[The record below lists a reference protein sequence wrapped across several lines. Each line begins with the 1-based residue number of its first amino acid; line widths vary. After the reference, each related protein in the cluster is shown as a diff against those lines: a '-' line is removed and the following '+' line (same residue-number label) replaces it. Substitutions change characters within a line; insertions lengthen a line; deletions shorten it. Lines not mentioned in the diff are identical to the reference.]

1 VVNLNNRLREVL
13 KKEQAHME
21 DKGQRRLE
29 RMQATIAKYMPP
41 DSAGADHSLLKQLES
56 ALCYFTAPWYRR
68 WWHRSDYNVLQEG
81 YARLKMIDE
90 IESLLEQ
97 LGESDE
103 LVIQDESPKIY
114 IQAARAIAM
123 SRRYDSI
130 WNISRWWQKRQTE
143 NQLTQA
149 GKRMKKHLET
159 KHDLLSRWEGLCRQI
174 KEEATQLIGPLIE
187 KQTRH
192 PNDFFDQ
199 VERDISLESFYR
211 RWIEESFEHA
221 SESQGSNPGWLGR
234 YHWTMDKQKQYVYI
248 RQLIRLLELIN
259 HPISQHPDSEDVE
272 QEIGE
277 KIEPS
282 SADSKEFSGIRLS
295 YAQDL
300 LESLL
305 RQGLYLSQA
314 QAATRQG
321 SEKVWRL
328 YRQLG
333 EGIVELAL
341 LSEKKQFSRESKG
354 VIGWCQRVA
363 EWLPEILPKSRK
375 GRLSWWKRNA
385 HQNAPETSHLGWI
398 NQLETWLGSDCYPAW
413 LHYQEKCK
421 AIEQDYEEQ
430 VEKESCAEH
439 YAAVQQA
446 KAELKL
452 RLHRIISAGIEPGF
466 EPAHLD
472 VMLEES
478 HVWATTLLEAVVA
491 YWSIRGRPMT
501 TEGTPSFTPYQA
513 ASASATEGRESKGK
527 EKQLTSGV
535 LDQIEGVKES
545 MIMIK
550 LGPQGLECCRILGLE
565 PNDQGEI
572 EWSQIKEQYRQRV
585 KQSHPDRSGSSHPD
599 DFIKVNEA
607 YKIIKGI
614 KEGNL
619 DIGCIERNS
628 QFYQDPE
635 KERRELAEI
644 EAELEEL
651 KAGFQEIRRVYERID
666 ERRRRMDGN
675 IEKIQEWCQENHK
688 ENLAMKAECDAMHE
702 VFAEIRAGYAEV
714 REGLQKN
721 REQFEKA
728 EESHENIKQKLNDVV
743 EVAERIEKMQEKAS
757 SAQKIEEEKKENRIV
772 SEEQTGRQHITAKY
786 TPQFWQQQEEIPQ
799 AVGKNLGGSAYKK
812 SGEEAI
818 EIEET
823 TVKFPEKS
831 G

>member
-1 VVNLNNRLREVL
+1 VVNLNDRLKEVL

-21 DKGQRRLE
+21 EKGQRRLE
-29 RMQATIAKYMPP
+29 RMQATIAKYMPL
-41 DSAGADHSLLKQLES
+41 DSADADHSLLEQLES
-56 ALCYFTAPWYRR
+56 ALGYFTAPWYRR
-68 WWHRSDYNVLQEG
+68 WWYRSDYNVLQEG
-81 YARLKMIDE
+81 YARLKMINE

-114 IQAARAIAM
+114 FQAARAIAM

-159 KHDLLSRWEGLCRQI
+159 KRDLLSRWEGLCRQI

-211 RWIEESFEHA
+211 RWIEESFERA
-221 SESQGSNPGWLGR
+221 TESQGSNPGWLGR
-234 YHWTMDKQKQYVYI
+234 YHWTMDKQRQYVYI

-259 HPISQHPDSEDVE
+259 HSISQHPDFEDIN
-272 QEIGE
+272 QEIDE
-277 KIEPS
+277 KIES
-282 SADSKEFSGIRLS
+282 NSTDSKEFSGIRLS
-295 YAQDL
+295 YAEDL

-305 RQGLYLSQA
+305 RQGLYLGQA

-333 EGIVELAL
+333 EGIVELTR
-341 LSEKKQFSRESKG
+341 LSEQKQFPRESKG

-363 EWLPEILPKSRK
+363 EWLPKILPKSRK
-375 GRLSWWKRNA
+375 GRLSWWKGKPQ
-385 HQNAPETSHLGWI
+385 QNAPETSHLGWI

-478 HVWATTLLEAVVA
+478 HVWATTLLEAIVA

-501 TEGTPSFTPYQA
+501 TEGTLSFTPYQA
-513 ASASATEGRESKGK
+513 ASASAESKGK
-527 EKQLTSGV
+527 EKEPFTAGG
-535 LDQIEGVKES
+535 LDQVEGVEES
-545 MIMIK
+545 VIMIK
-550 LGPQGLECCRILGLE
+550 LGPQGVKYCRIMGLE
-565 PNDQGEI
+565 PNDQGKI
-572 EWSQIKEQYRQRV
+572 EWAKIKERYRQLAREN
-585 KQSHPDRSGSSHPD
+585 HPDKSGSGHTD
-599 DFIKVNEA
+599 DFIKFNQA
-607 YKIIKGI
+607 YQFIKGL
-614 KEGNL
+614 KEGNSE
-619 DIGCIERNS
+619 IGCLDKERNS
-628 QFYQDPE
+628 QFYQDSE
-635 KERRELAEI
+635 RERREFAEI

-666 ERRRRMDGN
+666 EEMRCIGEDQD
-675 IEKIQEWCQENHK
+675 KIRERLQEWRK
-688 ENLAMKAECDAMHE
+688 ETQARNARYDEISGKIAELGEGYDE
-702 VFAEIRAGYAEV
+702 VNEV
-714 REGLQKN
+714 LQKS
-721 REQFEKA
+721 RDQL
-728 EESHENIKQKLNDVV
+728 EEVEEDVEDVRQKLNDVV
-743 EVAERIEKMQEKAS
+743 EVAERIEKMQEKA
-757 SAQKIEEEKKENRIV
+757 AIARKIEEEKKENRIV

-786 TPQFWQQQEEIPQ
+786 TPQFWQQQEEISQ
-799 AVGKNLGGSAYKK
+799 AAGKNLGGSGDKK
-812 SGEEAI
+812 SVEEAI
-818 EIEET
+818 EIEEAT
-823 TVKFPEKS
+823 AKLPEKS